1 MFTNNNPSFQILNSI
16 LEDYRLTQQSA
27 FAPIEVWS
35 QIQHPNIVAV
45 HEAFTT
51 RSFGDNCTRII
62 FLLKLAISFSLCY
75 TALVVV
81 YAYYPNAQTLYD
93 AHIKAKVPAYQ
104 QPIYYGRHPQI
115 HRFQQAQH
123 QMLPERTLWS
133 YIVQLASAIKRVHER
148 GQAVRML
155 DVTKILV
162 TGQNRFVIS
171 VLFNIYIYI

>member
-1 MFTNNNPSFQILNSI
+1 MH
-16 LEDYRLTQQSA
+16 QSG

-35 QIQHPNIVAV
+35 QIQHPNIIAV
-45 HEAFTT
+45 QEAFTT
-51 RSFGDNCTRII
+51 RSFGDNCTQP
-62 FLLKLAISFSLCY
+62 LPKLPMCLSLWY
-75 TALVVV
+75 IALVVV

-93 AHIKAKVPAYQ
+93 AHIKPKVPAYQ
-104 QPIYYGRHPQI
+104 QPVYYGRHQQL
-115 HRFQQAQH
+115 HKYQQAQH

-162 TGQNRFVIS
+162 TGQNRFVIP
-171 VLFNIYIYI
+171 L